1 MSYFG
6 CPITPPPKGSL
17 ARSSSVPSFLS
28 SEYLI
33 SRVKIHAPFD
43 ITMKDVE
50 DFQLYPQFKDTRTV
64 SDHLQRTEDSMLV
77 LLPVRKKLKKSI
89 TRYKKS
95 TGDLKDVGAKLQQVL
110 LRADEMERLL
120 LETKEVRL

>member
-1 MSYFG
+1 
-6 CPITPPPKGSL
+6 
-17 ARSSSVPSFLS
+17 
-28 SEYLI
+28 
-33 SRVKIHAPFD
+33 
-43 ITMKDVE
+43 MKDVE
-50 DFQLYPQFKDTRTV
+50 DFQLYPQFKHTRTV

-77 LLPVRKKLKKSI
+77 LLPAHEKLTKSI

-95 TGDLKDVGAKLQQVL
+95 TEDLKDADAKFQQVL